1 MPTVLITGASSG
13 VGVAAARAFA
23 EDGFDAALLARGR
36 YGLEQ
41 VAADVRARGRRALV
55 LPCDVTDMAGLEAAV
70 RETERAFGSL
80 DVLVVNAAA
89 TTFGR
94 FGEVSTE
101 DFDRAV
107 AVTFTGGVNS
117 VRAAL
122 PALERSGGTIV
133 ATGSLMCRL
142 PLPTFSSYAAAKHA
156 LRGFLNTLRA
166 ELRSAGSPVT
176 ISMVHPGTL
185 NTPVWRYTSSTS
197 GRLPRHPPWGYRPE
211 TVADVLV
218 SLAHRPRPEIV
229 IGAETKAVQALY
241 DYARPVGELLF
252 AAVDRWYGSG
262 RGEAASVDSL
272 HESVGAGEA
281 RDGVLGRPSLTTPL
295 RLALRRRSR
304 R

>member
-13 VGVAAARAFA
+13 VGAAAARRFA
-23 EDGFDAALLARGR
+23 EDGFDVALLARGR

-41 VAADVRARGRRALV
+41 VAADVRDRGRRALV
-55 LPCDVTDMAGLEAAV
+55 LPADVTDMAAMEAAV
-70 RETERAFGSL
+70 AETVNALGSL
-80 DVLVVNAAA
+80 DVLLVNAAA
-89 TTFGR
+89 TAFGR
-94 FGEVSTE
+94 FQEISTE

-107 AVTFTGGVNS
+107 AVTFTGGVNT

-166 ELRSAGSPVT
+166 ELRSRRSPVT

-185 NTPVWRYTSSTS
+185 NTPVWRYTSSS
-197 GRLPRHPPWGYRPE
+197 GGRLPRHPPWGYAPE
-211 TVADVLV
+211 TVAEVLL
-218 SLAHRPRPEIV
+218 SLAYRPRPEIV
-229 IGAETKAVQALY
+229 IGAETKAVQVLY
-241 DYARPVGELLF
+241 DYARPAGELLF
-252 AAVDRWYGSG
+252 AVVDRWYGSG
-262 RGEAASVDSL
+262 RGEAAKVDSL
-272 HESVGAGEA
+272 YEPVGAGEA
-281 RDGVLGRPSLTTPL
+281 RDGVFTRPSLTTPL